1 MREKYFKKIVRTGC
15 GEIFFWTSRRRIVYL
30 TSLGGKGRRLTVWPR
45 HQTRTGRE
53 LFGSPST
60 SAACGSLPQPMW
72 RAGAWRPTCPGVDT
86 ARRRGR
92 GVMGGCGWPPSR
104 TPTSGEG
111 EGRAPVAFVVLVQSL
126 ASTPHPACWL
136 GCCRRH
142 SSVVCCTP
150 SISHYS
156 HRLLHPTIHNK
167 MLKGQCKTD

>member
-1 MREKYFKKIVRTGC
+1 MFS
-15 GEIFFWTSRRRIVYL
+15 WTSRRRIVYL

-92 GVMGGCGWPPSR
+92 GLVESWADADGHRRVRQLLGR
-104 TPTSGEG
+104 
-111 EGRAPVAFVVLVQSL
+111 GRAGPPWLSSSSSSRSPPLPILPVGLAAAVVTRQSSAAL
-126 ASTPHPACWL
+126 PASVTTATAYSI
-136 GCCRRH
+136 R
-142 SSVVCCTP
+142 P
-150 SISHYS
+150 SIT
-156 HRLLHPTIHNK
+156 R
-167 MLKGQCKTD
+167 C